1 MSADLPV
8 SLYTAAQVRELDRRA
23 IEGHGIPGYTLMCR
37 AGAAALDRLRRQW
50 PKARTLAVCCGPGN
64 NGGDGYVLARLA
76 LAAGL
81 SVRVVAA
88 TDPVRLHGEA
98 ARAWQDWQACDQPL
112 STPDEA
118 LEGADVIVDGLLGT
132 GLVRP
137 VEGDMAHLIRRIN
150 QAGKPVLAL
159 DIPSGLNADT
169 GAVMGGVVA
178 ADLTLSFIGLKLG
191 LMTGAGPACRGAL
204 FLDGLGVPDS
214 VYQDLPPVARRV
226 LPERPRGFPRR
237 PRDAHKGHF
246 GHVLMIGGGLGMPG
260 AVRLAGEAAARV
272 GAGLVTLATHPDH
285 ARLIPQA
292 RPELMCHGIQRP
304 GDLEVL
310 LARAGVV
317 AVGPGLGTDDW
328 GRRVWARLKDWTG
341 PMVVDADALNLL
353 AAAPHCREH
362 WILTPHPGE
371 AGRLLGRATAEIQAD
386 RPGAA
391 TAISGRYGGVCVLKG
406 AGSLIRDASG
416 LSLCDTGNPGMASG
430 GMGDVL
436 TGIIAGL
443 LAQQLPVGG
452 TLGESAALGC
462 WVHGAAA
469 DRAARS
475 GERGL
480 LASDLLCHLREVIN
494 P

>member
-1 MSADLPV
+1 MSADLPEA
-8 SLYTAAQVRELDRRA
+8 LYTAAQVRELDRRA
-23 IEGHGIPGYTLMCR
+23 IEDHGIPGYTLMCR

-50 PKARTLAVCCGPGN
+50 PGARTLAVCCGPGN

-76 LAAGL
+76 LEAGL

-88 TDPVRLHGEA
+88 TDPARLRGEA
-98 ARAWQDWQACDQPL
+98 ERAWRDWQACGQPL
-112 STPDEA
+112 SAPDEA
-118 LEGADVIVDGLLGT
+118 LAAADVIVDGLLGT
-132 GLVRP
+132 GLTRA
-137 VEGDMAHLIRRIN
+137 VEGDMARLIRSIN
-150 QAGKPVLAL
+150 RAAGPILAL

-169 GAVMGGVVA
+169 GAVMGCVVE
-178 ADLTLSFIGLKLG
+178 ADVTLSFIGLKLG
-191 LMTGAGPACRGAL
+191 LMTGAGPACRGEL
-204 FLDGLGVPDS
+204 FMDGLGVPAPVFD
-214 VYQDLPPVARRV
+214 DLPPAARRV
-226 LPERPRGFPRR
+226 RPDLSRAFPPRS
-237 PRDAHKGHF
+237 RDAHKGHF
-246 GHVLMIGGGLGMPG
+246 GHVLVIGGGQGMPG

-285 ARLIPQA
+285 AALIPLA

-310 LARAGVV
+310 LARADVV
-317 AVGPGLGTDDW
+317 AVGPGLGTGDW
-328 GRRVWARLKDWTG
+328 GRRLWARLGDWDG
-341 PMVVDADALNLL
+341 PMVVDADGLNLL
-353 AAAPHCREH
+353 AAAPRCRED

-371 AGRLLGRATAEIQAD
+371 AARLLGCDTATIQAD

-391 TAISGRYGGVCVLKG
+391 AAIVRRHGGVCVLKG
-406 AGSLIRDASG
+406 VGSLIRDASG
-416 LSLCDTGNPGMASG
+416 LHLCDTGNPGMASG

-443 LAQQLPVGG
+443 LAQHLPAGG
-452 TLGESAALGC
+452 SLAESAALGC

-469 DRAARS
+469 DRAARV

-494 P
+494 S